1 MRKTGM
7 PPAEIWINGLTQSC
21 TYITMAFGMVL
32 VFSILGILNWAHGQ
46 FYMLGAF
53 VVYYAITA
61 AGIPFPISLLISAVV
76 IGGLGMLV
84 EKFIIERV
92 TVSSAEGAL
101 YVTVATI
108 ALIFFFE
115 GAAGMLFGLQH
126 KGLAM
131 VLPGVL
137 DLGSFSVSYQKI
149 AVVIFTLVIMIAM
162 YIVLNRTKVGLAIRA
177 AAQEPGA
184 ASLYGISVKR
194 VSVIVMG
201 IGCALAAMAGS
212 IMAPLYVVNP
222 FMGRIPMIMSLLAI
236 VMGGLGSLTGAIVG
250 GLILGFLNSIIA
262 YHLSYFSESV
272 LFVLVIVI
280 LLVRPHGLF
289 GASLK

>member
-1 MRKTGM
+1 M
-7 PPAEIWINGLTQSC
+7 PPAGIWIDGLVQSC
-21 TYITMAFGMVL
+21 IYMTMAFGMVL

-61 AGIPFPISLLISAVV
+61 AGIPFPVSLLISGVV
-76 IGGLGMLV
+76 VGGLGMLV
-84 EKFIIERV
+84 EKFVIERLSV
-92 TVSSAEGAL
+92 PGYGML
-101 YVTVATI
+101 YVTVATL
-108 ALIFFFE
+108 ALVFFFE
-115 GAAGMLFGLQH
+115 GAAGMAFGLMD
-126 KGLAM
+126 KGLAT

-149 AVVIFTLVIMIAM
+149 AVIIFTLVIMAAM

-177 AAQEPGA
+177 AAQEPVA

-194 VSVIVMG
+194 VSLIVMG

-212 IMAPLYVVNP
+212 IMAPVYSVNP

-236 VMGGLGSLTGAIVG
+236 VIGGLGSLTGAIVG
-250 GLILGFLNSIIA
+250 GIILGLLNSVIA
-262 YHLSYFSESV
+262 YKISYFSEV
-272 LFVLVIVI
+272 ALFVLVILV
-280 LLVRPHGLF
+280 LLIRPQGLF
-289 GASLK
+289 GAPQK